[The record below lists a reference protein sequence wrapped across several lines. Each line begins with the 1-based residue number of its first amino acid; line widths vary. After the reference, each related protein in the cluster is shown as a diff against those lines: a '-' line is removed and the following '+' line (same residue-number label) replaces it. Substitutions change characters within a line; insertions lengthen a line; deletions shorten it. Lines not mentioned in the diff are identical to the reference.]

1 MGKYSEAFVAFDVAK
16 KKHAVAIAEG
26 GRAGEVR
33 FLGDVENSWLP
44 IERTIKRLADRY
56 ERLHVCFEA
65 GPTGYGLYRQIQAL
79 GHDCMVV
86 APALIP
92 KRAGERI
99 KTNRRDAVTLARLH
113 RAGELTG
120 VWAPDAAHEAVR
132 DLVRAREA
140 TSEDLRRKRQQL
152 LSFLLRHS
160 RIYSGRSHWTLA
172 HRRWLAAQKFEHA
185 AQQIVFQEGIDAI
198 EDALQRLRRLEKQLT
213 LIVPEWSMAPVV
225 EAYQAMRG
233 ASFLVAVT
241 FAAEIGDVRR
251 FDTPR
256 QLMSFLGL
264 VPAESSTGDTIRRK
278 GLTLAG
284 NRRARRALVEAAW
297 TYRYPARV
305 SNTLR
310 ARLEDCRSSCATSPG
325 RRRSDCAP
333 VIAVSAQEAR
343 SFRSSWLRL
352 LARWLRSCGRSVERS
367 RRRKGRFLLSAAQ
380 SRERSTK
387 GGELPSLVMWPGSRP
402 TPVL

>member
-1 MGKYSEAFVAFDVAK
+1 MGKYSEVFVAFDVAK
-16 KKHAVAIAEG
+16 KKHALAIAEG
-26 GRAGEVR
+26 GRTGEVR
-33 FLGDVENSWLP
+33 FLGDVENSPLP
-44 IERTIKRLADRY
+44 IERTIKRLANRY
-56 ERLHVCFEA
+56 GRLHVCFEA

-79 GHDCMVV
+79 GHNCMVV

-120 VWAPDAAHEAVR
+120 VWTPDEAHEAVR
-132 DLVRAREA
+132 DLVRGREA
-140 TSEDLRRKRQQL
+140 AADDLRRKRQQL

-160 RIYSGRSHWTLA
+160 RIYSGGGHWTLA
-172 HRRWLAAQKFEHA
+172 HRRWLADQKFEHA

-198 EDALQRLRRLEKQLT
+198 EDALQRLRRLEKQLA
-213 LIVPEWSMAPVV
+213 LIVPDWSMAAVV

-256 QLMSFLGL
+256 QLMAFLGL
-264 VPAESSTGDTIRRK
+264 VPVESSTGDTIRRK

-305 SNTLR
+305 GGALR
-310 ARLEDCRSSCATSPG
+310 ARLEGLPKPVRDIAWKAQVRTLRPLSPSQ
-325 RRRSDCAP
+325 RDR
-333 VIAVSAQEAR
+333 QEASDR
-343 SFRSSWLRL
+343 RGCDCSRDGCVLMGHRAGGRASVRRNGLFFL
-352 LARWLRSCGRSVERS
+352 LPRAGSGARKVGNS
-367 RRRKGRFLLSAAQ
+367 RR
-380 SRERSTK
+380 
-387 GGELPSLVMWPGSRP
+387 
-402 TPVL
+402 

>member
-1 MGKYSEAFVAFDVAK
+1 
-16 KKHAVAIAEG
+16 
-26 GRAGEVR
+26 
-33 FLGDVENSWLP
+33 
-44 IERTIKRLADRY
+44 
-56 ERLHVCFEA
+56 
-65 GPTGYGLYRQIQAL
+65 
-79 GHDCMVV
+79 MVV

-92 KRAGERI
+92 KRSGERI

-120 VWAPDAAHEAVR
+120 VWTPDAAHEAVR

-140 TSEDLRRKRQQL
+140 ASDDLRRKRQQL

-160 RIYSGRSHWTLA
+160 RIYSGGGHWTMA
-172 HRRWLAAQKFEHA
+172 HRRWLANQKFEHA

-198 EDALQRLRRLEKQLT
+198 EDAVQRLRRLEKQLA

-264 VPAESSTGDTIRRK
+264 VPAERSTGDTIRRK

-284 NRRARRALVEAAW
+284 NRRARRALIEAAW
-297 TYRYPARV
+297 TYRYPRESQRDLESPAG
-305 SNTLR
+305 SAAKAR
-310 ARLEDCRSSCATSPG
+310 ARHCLESTDPSVRPL
-325 RRRSDCAP
+325 P
-333 VIAVSAQEAR
+333 SAQR
-343 SFRSSWLRL
+343 HR
-352 LARWLRSCGRSVERS
+352 
-367 RRRKGRFLLSAAQ
+367 
-380 SRERSTK
+380 
-387 GGELPSLVMWPGSRP
+387 
-402 TPVL
+402 

>member
-1 MGKYSEAFVAFDVAK
+1 MHGGRTMGKYSEAFVAFDVAK

-26 GRAGEVR
+26 GLAGEVR
-33 FLGDVENSWLP
+33 VLGDVQTSWLP
-44 IERTIKRLADRY
+44 MERTIKRWAGRY
-56 ERLHVCFEA
+56 DRLHICFEA
-65 GPTGYGLYRQIQAL
+65 WPTGYGLYRQIQAL
-79 GHDCMVV
+79 GHECMVV

-120 VWAPDAAHEAVR
+120 VWTPDAAHEAVR

-140 TSEDLRRKRQQL
+140 ATDDLRRKRQQL

-160 RIYSGRSHWTLA
+160 RIYSGGGHWTLA
-172 HRRWLAAQKFEHA
+172 HRRWLANQKFEHA

-225 EAYQAMRG
+225 EAYRAMGG

-241 FAAEIGDVRR
+241 FPAEIADLRR

-305 SNTLR
+305 SDASR
-310 ARLEDCRSSCATSPG
+310 AL
-325 RRRSDCAP
+325 
-333 VIAVSAQEAR
+333 
-343 SFRSSWLRL
+343 
-352 LARWLRSCGRSVERS
+352 
-367 RRRKGRFLLSAAQ
+367 
-380 SRERSTK
+380 
-387 GGELPSLVMWPGSRP
+387 LPSQG
-402 TPVL
+402 

>member
-33 FLGDVENSWLP
+33 FLGDVENSRLP

-92 KRAGERI
+92 KRSGERI

-120 VWAPDAAHEAVR
+120 VWAPDAGHKAVR

-140 TSEDLRRKRQQL
+140 AADDLRRKRQQL

-160 RIYSGRSHWTLA
+160 RIYSGGGHWTLA
-172 HRRWLAAQKFEHA
+172 HRRWLANQKFEHA

-241 FAAEIGDVRR
+241 FAAEIGDAPVRYATTA
-251 FDTPR
+251 DVLPR
-256 QLMSFLGL
+256 SGPSGELDRRYDPTEGPHRGGQ
-264 VPAESSTGDTIRRK
+264 PARAAGAGRSSLDLSLSGTSEQHLESP
-278 GLTLAG
+278 AG
-284 NRRARRALVEAAW
+284 RTAEARARHRLEGAGPTVRPLSPSQRKRQEASDRRSCDCSRDGCVPVGDRSRGRAGVRDGFFFPL
-297 TYRYPARV
+297 
-305 SNTLR
+305 LR
-310 ARLEDCRSSCATSPG
+310 AGSGVRKVG
-325 RRRSDCAP
+325 N
-333 VIAVSAQEAR
+333 
-343 SFRSSWLRL
+343 
-352 LARWLRSCGRSVERS
+352 S
-367 RRRKGRFLLSAAQ
+367 RR
-380 SRERSTK
+380 
-387 GGELPSLVMWPGSRP
+387 
-402 TPVL
+402 

>member
-1 MGKYSEAFVAFDVAK
+1 MGEYSEAFVAFDTSK
-16 KKHAVAIAEG
+16 TKHAVAIADG
-26 GRAGEVR
+26 GRGGEVR
-33 FLGDVENSWLP
+33 FLGDISSSPAAV
-44 IERTIKRLADRY
+44 
-56 ERLHVCFEA
+56 ERLIRKLAGRYGKLHFCYEA

-79 GHDCMVV
+79 GHACLVI

-92 KRAGERI
+92 KRPGERV

-120 VWAPDAAHEAVR
+120 VWVPDAVHEAVR

-140 TSEDLRRKRQQL
+140 AADDLRRKRQQL
-152 LSFLLRHS
+152 LSFLLRHG
-160 RIYSGRSHWTLA
+160 RIYSAGGHWTLA
-172 HRRWLAAQKFEHA
+172 HRRWLAKQAFEHA
-185 AQQIVFQEGIDAI
+185 AQQIVFQEAIDAI
-198 EDALQRLRRLEKQLT
+198 ADAAQRLRRLEQQLA
-213 LIVPEWSMAPVV
+213 LIVPSWSMAPVV

-233 ASFLVAVT
+233 ASFLVAVI

-264 VPAESSTGDTIRRK
+264 VPAESSTGDTVRRK

-305 SNTLR
+305 SETLR
-310 ARLEDCRSSCATSPG
+310 VRLDGLPKAVRDIAWKAQVRLCARYRRLSTTGKKLPVVVAAIAREMAAFLWAIG
-325 RRRSDCAP
+325 REVAP
-333 VIAVSAQEAR
+333 V
-343 SFRSSWLRL
+343 
-352 LARWLRSCGRSVERS
+352 
-367 RRRKGRFLLSAAQ
+367 
-380 SRERSTK
+380 
-387 GGELPSLVMWPGSRP
+387 
-402 TPVL
+402 